1 MRKAYFERI
10 DAARKF
16 AKQKQAQG
24 YWVSRNIEC
33 IHVPV
38 NPELFIADIPT
49 ATRNLYA
56 VVYKDKAK

>member
-24 YWVSRNIEC
+24 YWVRRGIEC
-33 IHVPV
+33 LRVPI
-38 NPELFIADIPT
+38 NPELFIAGYPS
-49 ATRNLYA
+49 ATKNLYA
-56 VVYKDKAK
+56 VVYKDKSE